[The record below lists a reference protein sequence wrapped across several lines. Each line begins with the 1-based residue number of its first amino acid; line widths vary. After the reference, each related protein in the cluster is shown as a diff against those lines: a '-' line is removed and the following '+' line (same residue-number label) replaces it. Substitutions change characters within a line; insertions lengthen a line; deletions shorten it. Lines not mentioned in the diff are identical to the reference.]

1 METSIY
7 EDRAKQIITEIKEI
21 IEAKGMNLDSNPE
34 GAFISGKAAQEIFS
48 GKSIP
53 SLIEFLALCEISG
66 ITISSPSV
74 ETPDTPM

>member
-7 EDRAKQIITEIKEI
+7 EDRAKQIIIEIKEI
-21 IEAKGMNLDSNPE
+21 IEAKGINLDSTPD
-34 GAFISGKAAQEIFS
+34 GVFISGKVQDFFS

-66 ITISSPSV
+66 ITINSPSI
-74 ETPDTPM
+74 ETPENPM